1 MENILESIC
10 HEAFQLVL
18 NLLLLFFNLL
28 LLLLDRYFH
37 SALLRLKPAHQNVD
51 KLTRV
56 APLQVDALDE
66 SKFVY
71 GNLLHDTTKFITRE
85 EAPII
90 QQIICSVR
98 VSSSTPNRAL
108 PNDVEPD
115 IIMRCCSPNSATI
128 TTQNMECSGRGGKS
142 F

>member
-71 GNLLHDTTKFITRE
+71 GNLLHDQVYNERGSADHPANHLFRTR
-85 EAPII
+85 
-90 QQIICSVR
+90 
-98 VSSSTPNRAL
+98 
-108 PNDVEPD
+108 
-115 IIMRCCSPNSATI
+115 
-128 TTQNMECSGRGGKS
+128 
-142 F
+142 